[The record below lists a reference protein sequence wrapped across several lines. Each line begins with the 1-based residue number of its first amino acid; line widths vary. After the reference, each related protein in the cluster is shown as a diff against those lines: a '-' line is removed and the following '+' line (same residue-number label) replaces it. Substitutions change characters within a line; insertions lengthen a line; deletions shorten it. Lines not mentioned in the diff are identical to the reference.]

1 MRLLALVI
9 ASILTFSGDVLAQ
22 TAQTPDNTLA
32 VTQQRPDTSKDNR
45 PQIDTAT
52 TGQQPQIVPIEQTNA
67 SQKENAPPKPWWEPL
82 LQPIVAALA
91 GLSGALIGAWVG
103 RSNTVASINQKANEL
118 EIKEIQTRLNEFYGR
133 FQQVADENHLIA
145 REFKAHH
152 GDPAMR
158 TLLRLLD
165 PVWRETLSPSDEAI
179 VKSLVDNGNVLRT
192 LIREKSGLVDAA
204 ILPYLSRAALHF
216 SMLELAKEGKLDN
229 EPLRFERFVYPKVLD
244 EVLVLEMGRL
254 NCRIRKLVEN
264 SSAAHPPLESLKI
277 PDRLALPDWV

>member
-9 ASILTFSGDVLAQ
+9 AIILTFSGDVFAQ
-22 TAQTPDNTLA
+22 SAQTPDNTSTLA
-32 VTQQRPDTSKDNR
+32 QQRSDVGKDNGR
-45 PQIDTAT
+45 QAGKAATETPSQIIA
-52 TGQQPQIVPIEQTNA
+52 IEKTNPSQTE
-67 SQKENAPPKPWWEPL
+67 KAPPNPWWVQL

-91 GLSGALIGAWVG
+91 GLGGALIGAWVG

-133 FQQVADENHLIA
+133 FQQIADENHLIA

-158 TLLRLLD
+158 TLLMLLD
-165 PVWRETLSPSDEAI
+165 PVRREALSPSDEAI

-229 EPLRFERFVYPKVLD
+229 EPLRFERFVYPAVLD
-244 EVLVLEMGRL
+244 EVLVLEMQRL

-264 SSAAHPPLESLKI
+264 SSAAHPPLESLEI
-277 PDRLALPDWV
+277 PDRLVLPDWV